1 MALNPVPGTPND
13 DDLDG
18 TLLGDLV
25 LADAGHDTVH
35 ASDGN
40 DTVRGEAGNDFL
52 YGGYGNDRIYGGAGN
67 DVING
72 EYGDDWL
79 YGGGGNDHIQAGS
92 IYSQDTDH
100 VFGGGGDDLIF
111 FWPRNSGEADGGEGH
126 DRLQLFWYDNF
137 GDGADITVNLTGPG
151 AGASTTQANVTFAN
165 IESLIVYTYTG
176 DDTIN
181 TGDFA
186 DEVFAHQGANTV
198 NTFGGDDVISYVAG
212 EANALDGGGG
222 TDLLRVAPSSFS
234 PLIFT
239 VTGTA
244 ATDGYGST
252 ISNMENYIVYGS
264 YYDDQVSLGTN
275 DDEFYGGRGGDYAF
289 GGSGNDRL
297 SGNQGTDMLEGFDGN
312 DILIGG
318 GGDDILTGGA
328 GRDRLAGGN
337 GADRFTFIQSGGHD
351 VVLDFSDGEDLL
363 DVSAFGL
370 TAITQFMSITASG
383 NDVVIQID
391 LSNSIRL
398 KNYLAGHTI
407 GDISNADFDFV

>member
-1 MALNPVPGTPND
+1 MPLNPVPGTPD
-13 DDLDG
+13 ADVIDG
-18 TLLGDLV
+18 TVLGDLI
-25 LADAGHDTVH
+25 LADAGDDTVN
-35 ASDGN
+35 ANDGN
-40 DTVRGEAGNDFL
+40 DTVRGEAGNDRLF
-52 YGGYGNDRIYGGAGN
+52 GGYGNDRIYGGGGN

-72 EYGDDWL
+72 EHGDDWL

-100 VFGGGGDDLIF
+100 VFGGGGDDFIF

-137 GDGADITVNLTGPG
+137 GDGADININLTGPG
-151 AGASTTQANVTFAN
+151 AGASTTQANVTFAS

-181 TGDFA
+181 TGDFD
-186 DEVFAHQGANTV
+186 DEVFAHEGANTV
-198 NTFGGDDVISYVAG
+198 NAFGGDDVISYVAG
-212 EANALDGGGG
+212 VANVLDGGSG

-239 VTGTA
+239 VTGATA
-244 ATDGYGST
+244 ADGYGST
-252 ISNMENYIVYGS
+252 ISNMENYVVYGS
-264 YYDDQVSLGTN
+264 YYDDQVSLGAE

-289 GGSGNDRL
+289 GGSGNDKL
-297 SGNQGTDMLEGFDGN
+297 SGNKGDDTLEGFDGD

-318 GGDDILTGGA
+318 IGNDTLTGGV
-328 GRDRLAGGN
+328 GRDRLTGGV
-337 GADRFTFIQSGGHD
+337 GADRFTFVQSGGHD
-351 VVLDFSDGEDLL
+351 IVHDFSDGEDVL

-370 TAITQFMSITASG
+370 ADISQFMSITASG
-383 NDVVIQID
+383 DDVVIQID

-398 KNYLAGHTI
+398 KHYLTGHTI
-407 GDISNADFDFV
+407 SDISNADFGFA